1 MIEMNHEGLSVRQ
14 QCTLLEINRSTLYY
28 EANSREDDTKL
39 AEEIHN
45 LWLEM
50 PFYGYR
56 RITAELQRRGYQI
69 NGKRVIRLMKE
80 MNLKALYP
88 KPRTTIKSKE
98 NPVYPYL
105 LKGLDINRPNQV
117 WQTDI
122 SYIKMPT
129 GFAYLVA
136 LIDVYSRY
144 VVAWRLSNTMD
155 VHFCLEML
163 EEALSKNCPDILN
176 SDQGSQFSAP
186 WKGAIF

>member
-136 LIDVYSRY
+136 LIDVYRRY